1 MAKKKSV
8 KKSGKKISTEVSP
21 EKTSIT
27 ILPDVNPD
35 TPDYYVNFAS
45 VSHSQYDFT
54 MTVLRIPSQLT
65 AEQTELARAEKPVPV
80 EPLLQLVLPPRL
92 IGGLIRALTVQK
104 RKYEET
110 FGQIREDDK
119 ESNDKAS

>member
-1 MAKKKSV
+1 
-8 KKSGKKISTEVSP
+8 
-21 EKTSIT
+21 
-27 ILPDVNPD
+27 
-35 TPDYYVNFAS
+35 
-45 VSHSQYDFT
+45 

-104 RKYEET
+104 QKYEET

-119 ESNDKAS
+119 ELNDKAS